1 MKTSIWYRL
10 DIFTRLLTP
19 FLLTL
24 SLVVLNIV
32 PLNIPGFSNVVPLLP
47 LMAVYHWAVYR
58 SELLPAY
65 AVFIIGLLHDIFSG
79 SPIGVNTIV
88 FLLVYGVVIWQHRF
102 LFGKSFAVI
111 WLGFGLVSAG
121 AFMLTWLLISLWSFA
136 ILEPRAVVFQ
146 YLLTLGVFPGLA
158 WLFMRW
164 QQFIIRQL

>member
-1 MKTSIWYRL
+1 MKTSIWFRL
-10 DIFTRLLTP
+10 DILTRLLTP

-24 SLVVLNIV
+24 SLVILNIV
-32 PLNIPGFSNVVPLLP
+32 PLNIPGFSSVVPLLP

-65 AVFIIGLLHDIFSG
+65 AVFIIGILHDIFSG
-79 SPIGVNTIV
+79 SPIGVNTVV

-111 WLGFGLVSAG
+111 WMGFGIVSAG
-121 AFMLTWLLISLWSFA
+121 AFMLTWVLTSLWSFA
-136 ILEPRAVVFQ
+136 VLEPHAVVFQ

-158 WLFMRW
+158 WIFMRW

>member
-1 MKTSIWYRL
+1 MKTSIWFRL
-10 DIFTRLLTP
+10 DILTRLLTP

-24 SLVVLNIV
+24 SLVILNIV
-32 PLNIPGFSNVVPLLP
+32 PLNIPGFSSVVPLLP

-65 AVFIIGLLHDIFSG
+65 AVFIIGILHDIFSG
-79 SPIGVNTIV
+79 SPIGVNTVV

-111 WLGFGLVSAG
+111 WMGFGIVSAG
-121 AFMLTWLLISLWSFA
+121 AFMLTWVLTSLWSLA
-136 ILEPRAVVFQ
+136 VLEPHAVVFQ

-158 WLFMRW
+158 WIFMRW

>member
-10 DIFTRLLTP
+10 DIITRLLTP

-24 SLVVLNIV
+24 ALVILNIV
-32 PLNIPGFSNVVPLLP
+32 PLQIPGFSTVVPMLP

-65 AVFIIGLLHDIFSG
+65 AVFIIGILHDIFSG
-79 SPIGVNTIV
+79 APIGVNTIV

-102 LFGKSFAVI
+102 LFGKSFAII
-111 WLGFGLVSAG
+111 WLGFGIVSAA
-121 AFMLTWLLISLWSFA
+121 AFMLTWALVSLWSFG
-136 ILEPRAVVFQ
+136 LVEPRGAIFQ
-146 YLLTLGVFPGLA
+146 YLLTLGAFPGLA
-158 WLFMRW
+158 WVFMRW

>member
-10 DIFTRLLTP
+10 DILTRLLTP

-24 SLVVLNIV
+24 VLVILNIV
-32 PLNIPGFSNVVPLLP
+32 PLQIPGFSSVVPLLP
-47 LMAVYHWAVYR
+47 LMAIYYWAVYR

-65 AVFIIGLLHDIFSG
+65 AVFGIGLLHDIFSG
-79 SPIGVNTIV
+79 TPIGINTIV
-88 FLLVYGVVIWQHRF
+88 FLLVYGVVNWQHRF

-111 WLGFGLVSAG
+111 WLGFGVVSAG
-121 AFMLTWLLISLWSFA
+121 AFVLTWALNSLWNYTL
-136 ILEPRAVVFQ
+136 LEPSAVLYE

>member
-1 MKTSIWYRL
+1 MKISIWYRL

-24 SLVVLNIV
+24 SLVILNVV
-32 PLNIPGFSNVVPLLP
+32 PFNIPGFSSVVPLLP
-47 LMAVYHWAVYR
+47 LMAIYYWAVYR

-65 AVFIIGLLHDIFSG
+65 AVFVIGMLHDIFSG
-79 SPIGVNTIV
+79 SPLGVNTIV

-111 WLGFGLVSAG
+111 WLGFGIVAAG
-121 AFMLTWLLISLWSFA
+121 AFVLMWALVSLWNFSV
-136 ILEPRAVVFQ
+136 LDPHAVIFQ

-158 WLFMRW
+158 WIFMRW